1 MSLQDAVVAVLLLES
16 STASSASLVHVANPL
31 HTTFPEDPVAEYKAT
46 AKKVLEGL
54 GLAFL
59 WPEEARRLE
68 QVTVR
73 LKKNITAGEGQEALP
88 TPRVASDYTQV
99 SAWTLFFHAFL
110 SPLFRG
116 GDKNSTESGS
126 SSASGLD

>member
-31 HTTFPEDPVAEYKAT
+31 HTTFPEDPVAEYKGT

-73 LKKNITAGEGQEALP
+73 LKKNITAGEGQEELP

-99 SAWTLFFHAFL
+99 SAWTLSFFML
-110 SPLFRG
+110 IYL
-116 GDKNSTESGS
+116 
-126 SSASGLD
+126 L

>member
-1 MSLQDAVVAVLLLES
+1 MVAVLLLES

-31 HTTFPEDPVAEYKAT
+31 HTTFPEDPVAEYKGT

-59 WPEEARRLE
+59 WPEKARRLE
-68 QVTVR
+68 QVTAR
-73 LKKNITAGEGQEALP
+73 LKKNITAGEGQEELP

-99 SAWTLFFHAFL
+99 SASTLFFSHAYL
-110 SPLFRG
+110 SLLIRG
-116 GDKNSTESGS
+116 GDQNSTEPGS

>member
-31 HTTFPEDPVAEYKAT
+31 HTTFPEDPVAEYKGT

-73 LKKNITAGEGQEALP
+73 LKENIAAGEGQEALP

-99 SAWTLFFHAFL
+99 SVFFIL
-110 SPLFRG
+110 INYSSPSIRG
-116 GDKNSTESGS
+116 GDQNSTEPGS

>member
-1 MSLQDAVVAVLLLES
+1 MAVLLLES

-99 SAWTLFFHAFL
+99 SAWTLFVYTQL
-110 SPLFRG
+110 SLLIRG
-116 GDKNSTESGS
+116 GEQNSTEPGS
-126 SSASGLD
+126 SSASGLNYIVLST

>member
-1 MSLQDAVVAVLLLES
+1 MVAVLLLES

-31 HTTFPEDPVAEYKAT
+31 HTTFPEDPVAEYKGT

-99 SAWTLFFHAFL
+99 SAWTFFFHAYL
-110 SPLFRG
+110 SPLIRG
-116 GDKNSTESGS
+116 GDQNSTEPGS